1 MKNNVEIYT
10 SWEELYNKLNFWC
23 NGCGDLHY
31 HGERCITEDDLPVPL
46 KYAYNELWSEG
57 YVCLEYLVDYN
68 GNYYLAIEGEYDQ
81 YDENFLN
88 VYTKAVIGVVELLN
102 QNNDCKVIINAN
114 PDSLWDKE
122 IYFLI
127 PAEIGKKEFDKLEGQ
142 VVAVLNGDDYND

>member
-1 MKNNVEIYT
+1 M
-10 SWEELYNKLNFWC
+10 
-23 NGCGDLHY
+23 
-31 HGERCITEDDLPVPL
+31 
-46 KYAYNELWSEG
+46 
-57 YVCLEYLVDYN
+57 
-68 GNYYLAIEGEYDQ
+68 
-81 YDENFLN
+81 
-88 VYTKAVIGVVELLN
+88 IGVVELLN